1 MITRELQAT
10 LNLAV
15 EEAARRRN
23 EFVTLEHLLL
33 ALLMDRTARD
43 VLVNCGCD
51 LARLR
56 DGLEKFLAE
65 HYESVEEYQPSE
77 MPEQTIQ
84 FARVL
89 QYALMQAEA
98 SGRREVDGGQ
108 ILASLYQ
115 AEQSYAVYLLKSQ
128 GVRRLDVLNYISHG
142 ISKVSPD
149 ESGFEGWNDGED
161 AEGQE
166 AADSQRDPLAS
177 FTVNLVERA
186 AE

>member
-128 GVRRLDVLNYISHG
+128 NVRRLDVLNYISHG
-142 ISKVSPD
+142 ISKVSPGD
-149 ESGFEGWNDGED
+149 DGTGFEGWNDTDD
-161 AEGQE
+161 AEGQD
-166 AADSQRDPLAS
+166 A
-177 FTVNLVERA
+177 
-186 AE
+186 